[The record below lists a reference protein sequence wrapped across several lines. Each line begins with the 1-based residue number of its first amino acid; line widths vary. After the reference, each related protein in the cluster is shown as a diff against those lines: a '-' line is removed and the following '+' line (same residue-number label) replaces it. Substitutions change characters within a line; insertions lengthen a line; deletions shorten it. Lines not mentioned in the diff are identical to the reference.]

1 MTHKEIIAKF
11 LKAINQ
17 WIEAGCPESNEG
29 LFTKNY
35 ALCANLQHY
44 LMFEHP
50 NRDYECYEYFQSEFL
65 NREVYPFNKDPQD
78 FSMGLSNNSHYV
90 NSNRLAFIIR
100 HMEK

>member
-1 MTHKEIIAKF
+1 MTNKEIIAKF

-17 WIEAGCPESNEG
+17 WIEAGCPESNEW

-44 LMFEHP
+44 LMFEHSDK
-50 NRDYECYEYFQSEFL
+50 DYACYEYFQSEFL

-78 FSMGLSNNSHYV
+78 FSMELYTSSFYE

>member
-17 WIEAGCPESNEG
+17 WIEAECPENNEW
-29 LFTKNY
+29 LFTKDY

-44 LMFEHP
+44 LMFEYPLEEAAIYTH
-50 NRDYECYEYFQSEFL
+50 FQNKFL
-65 NREVYPFNKDPQD
+65 NREVYPFNKDAQD
-78 FSMGLSNNSHYV
+78 FTMELITSSFYENSK
-90 NSNRLAFIIR
+90 RRAFIIR